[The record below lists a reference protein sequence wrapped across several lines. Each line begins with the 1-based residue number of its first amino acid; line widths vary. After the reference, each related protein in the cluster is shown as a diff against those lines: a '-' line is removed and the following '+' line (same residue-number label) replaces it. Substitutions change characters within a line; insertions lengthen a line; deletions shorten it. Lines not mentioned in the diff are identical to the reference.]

1 MTVEMRHR
9 LQGNRR
15 AAAPAHALR
24 RRRKEPLAMWTKQV
38 WSEVAAELFD
48 NEGLATVFQHAR
60 NVLTGAAVVGAGMY
74 AVHHM
79 ETSSRLAGLWNVHL
93 AGYAVAIMGAV
104 LLALN
109 LLDGLRRL
117 AKRRHRL
124 MLRVLAILV
133 YVALSLRLIQVIIY
147 FRYAA

>member
-1 MTVEMRHR
+1 MRVPQR
-9 LQGNRR
+9 TLTRTDERNT
-15 AAAPAHALR
+15 
-24 RRRKEPLAMWTKQV
+24 MVTWTKQA

-74 AVHHM
+74 AVNHM
-79 ETSSRLAGLWNVHL
+79 ETPRRLAGLWNMQY
-93 AGYAVAIMGAV
+93 AGYAVAIMGAL

-117 AKRRHRL
+117 AQRPHHV

-147 FRYAA
+147 FRYAV